1 LSAIAPQDA
10 ADNYA
15 NFLIGSVPVL
25 LAYID
30 ADFCY
35 RYANPAY
42 CAWFGHSPNAVI
54 GHPVGEIIGQS
65 AFQSLRPYMEAAFAG
80 MPVTFEQEIN
90 DAETDSRYVHV
101 ALVPDMQEDGFVQGI
116 SAALTDI
123 TDRQRAEEQN
133 RKSQEELS
141 LVLAGARCF
150 LWYADVIINPAS
162 DPDDPEAMLHW
173 ETRFAEETALR
184 HFGITVLPG
193 QDVAAT
199 WHLSRVDEDR
209 RRDDLNAV
217 RHIRAGKDY
226 SQEFRCRRA
235 DGSLIWLKEDV
246 RVKKRE
252 EGHWWLVGV
261 STEITDRKQWEI
273 EREQLL
279 VGARQAHA
287 QLQQSEAYL
296 RLAVEGAG
304 VGIWLWDLSTD
315 KRIWSPESKALFG
328 FPEDQEITAETLYN
342 ALHLEDRQRWNTA
355 MDQALTGQS
364 RYQIEYRVLWP
375 DGSLHWLEAK
385 GGVAYDESGQVI
397 RLEGVL
403 LDIGERKRLEEELA
417 AAAHDHRR
425 ISEALQR
432 SLLSE
437 PSQDV
442 LDRLSVKTLYQPA
455 TDQML
460 IGGDFYDWVSLEN
473 GKVALVVGD
482 LVGKGL
488 QAATSMA
495 EVKFTLRAFLTEF
508 PSPARALERLNHFL
522 LGGSGQSA
530 HLGLVSLILAVF
542 DPETGLVTCAVA
554 AADPPLVLRT
564 AGTIEEV
571 DAGGL
576 PLGAISEATYEDTTI
591 HLEDGDLLI
600 LVTDGLSEAR
610 RDGVFFGREG
620 VIQAAKQ
627 ALPLGSTDTIAQAI
641 LETSREFA
649 GGRFQDDVCL
659 LVAQRRFS
667 GILSSE

>member
-1 LSAIAPQDA
+1 MSAIASRDA
-10 ADNYA
+10 SDDYA

-42 CAWFGHSPNAVI
+42 CAWFGHSQDAVI
-54 GHPVGEIIGQS
+54 GRSVGEIIGLS
-65 AFQSLRPYMEAAFAG
+65 AFQNLRPYMEAAFAG
-80 MPVTFEQEIN
+80 MPVTFEQEI
-90 DAETDSRYVHV
+90 TDTGTDTRYVHV
-101 ALVPDMQEDGFVQGI
+101 ALVPDIQEDGSIHGI

-162 DPDDPEAMLHW
+162 DPNDPEGMLHW

-199 WHLSRVDEDR
+199 WHLSRVEEDR

-246 RVKKRE
+246 RVKKRG
-252 EGHWWLVGV
+252 EGQWWLVGV
-261 STEITDRKQWEI
+261 STEITDRKQWEL

-279 VGARQAHA
+279 WEAQKAHA

-304 VGIWLWDLSTD
+304 IGIWLWDLGTD
-315 KRIWSPESKALFG
+315 KHIWSPESKALFG
-328 FPEDQEITAETLYN
+328 LPEDQEITAEVLYN
-342 ALHLEDRQRWNTA
+342 ALHPEDRLRWRTVL
-355 MDQALTGQS
+355 DQALTGRSQ
-364 RYQIEYRVLWP
+364 YQIEYRVLWP

-385 GGVAYDESGQVI
+385 GGVACDESGQVI

-417 AAAHDHRR
+417 ATAHDHRR

-437 PSQDV
+437 PSHDV
-442 LDRLSVKTLYQPA
+442 LDQLSVKTLYQPA
-455 TDQML
+455 TDRML
-460 IGGDFYDWVSLEN
+460 IGGDFYDWVSLDN
-473 GKVALVVGD
+473 GQVALVVGD

-522 LGGSGQSA
+522 MSGSGQSS

-542 DPETGLVTCAVA
+542 DPETGLVTCGAA
-554 AADPPLVLRT
+554 AADPPLVLR
-564 AGTIEEV
+564 ASGEVEEV
-571 DAGGL
+571 DVGGL
-576 PLGAISEATYEDTTI
+576 PLGALPEAAYQDTTI
-591 HLEDGDLLI
+591 HLEYGDLLV

-620 VIQAAKQ
+620 VIQAAKL
-627 ALPLGSTDTIAQAI
+627 ALPLGGTEAIAQAI
-641 LETSREFA
+641 LETGRAFA

-659 LVAQRRFS
+659 LVAQRHS
-667 GILSSE
+667 